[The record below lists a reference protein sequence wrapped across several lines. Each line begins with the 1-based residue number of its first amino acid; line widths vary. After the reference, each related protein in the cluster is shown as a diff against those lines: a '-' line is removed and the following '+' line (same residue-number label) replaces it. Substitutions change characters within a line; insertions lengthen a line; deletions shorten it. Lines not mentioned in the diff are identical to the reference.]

1 MRQIAID
8 QKLKENP
15 QPAAAIVHMV
25 NPTPISLKGLMLQM
39 QREKKKK
46 TNFYEVH
53 TVLSDIQSWTFTSN
67 NFVSSSFL
75 RDDLEI

>member
-15 QPAAAIVHMV
+15 QPAAAIVHTV

-46 TNFYEVH
+46 QISMKYTRFYLLFNHGHLQAIILFQVP
-53 TVLSDIQSWTFTSN
+53 
-67 NFVSSSFL
+67 FL
-75 RDDLEI
+75 EMI

>member
-39 QREKKKK
+39 QREKKK

-53 TVLSDIQSWTFTSN
+53 TVLSAIQSWTFTSN

>member
-15 QPAAAIVHMV
+15 QPAAAIVHTV

-39 QREKKKK
+39 QREKQKKQISMK
-46 TNFYEVH
+46 
-53 TVLSDIQSWTFTSN
+53 DIYKQ
-67 NFVSSSFL
+67 
-75 RDDLEI
+75 

>member
-53 TVLSDIQSWTFTSN
+53 TVLSAIQSWTFTSN